1 MTDENNNPRSSTN
14 DKKPSF
20 LARLFGSFEPTEV
33 LIKITPVIFILV
45 LIAIFGFH
53 GQGTILK
60 ELSDPSIARGLI
72 TILIAIATVW
82 IAMILA
88 LSAISK
94 DGDDEKFSRGKD
106 ILTILVGIL
115 GTIIGY
121 YFGAESRSVNSPET
135 SADVQVIP
143 EENQLPPGITPGEN
157 PLSPE

>member
-1 MTDENNNPRSSTN
+1 MNPGNDNPKPSTDNKE
-14 DKKPSF
+14 KPSF
-20 LARLFGSFEPTEV
+20 LARLFGTFEPTEV
-33 LIKITPVIFILV
+33 LIKITPVIFLLV
-45 LIAIFGFH
+45 LIAIFGFY
-53 GQGTILK
+53 GQSTILQD
-60 ELSDPSIARGLI
+60 LADPSIARGLI

-121 YFGAESRSVNSPET
+121 YFGAESRSVNSPEP
-135 SADVQVIP
+135 SAEVQVIP
-143 EENQLPPGITPGEN
+143 EGNQLPPG
-157 PLSPE
+157 SA